1 MKFMLIF
8 WGIFLF
14 FFCVPFPIFIYMM
27 TGEFATGPRNS
38 LAVSYGYLG
47 FSLLIWGYVIIFFIN
62 KLFITTFKE
71 KNTIKSILRNGIPR
85 EAQIIDYKLLKYIP
99 KDNMNLIQ
107 VALSFPNLS
116 NTVIEHTMMFHDS
129 KPQERRFDAGN
140 KVKVLL
146 NPNVS
151 QEPYFILSDQKV
163 GFNASGMMLR
173 IIFTGLLIAYVI
185 GLYSYFYIHES
196 FDFGW
201 RFLTFMH
208 PIIFSGVMTIIYVL
222 VFQLIFSRFFK
233 NTKEEQILFSGRN
246 AEATIISVSQT
257 GLTVNDQPQIM
268 FQVSFKDFRGTEH
281 IAVYKKIVSLLKLSS
296 IPKQGTIEIMYDEN
310 DPKKIMIPKGL

>member
-1 MKFMLIF
+1 MKLMIIF
-8 WGIFLF
+8 WGAFLF
-14 FFCVPFPIFIYMM
+14 FFCVPFPILIYMM
-27 TGEFATGPRNS
+27 AEELATEPRNS
-38 LAVSYGYLG
+38 LAVSYGFLG

-71 KNTIKSILRNGIPR
+71 KNTIQSILRNGIPR
-85 EAQIIDYKLLKYIP
+85 EAKIIDYKLLKYIP
-99 KDNMNLIQ
+99 ETHMNVIQ
-107 VALSFPNLS
+107 IVLSFPNLS
-116 NTVIEHTMMFHDS
+116 NTLIEHEMMFHDS
-129 KPQERRFDAGN
+129 KPQEKRFDVGN

-146 NPNVS
+146 NPKVS

-163 GFNASGMMLR
+163 GFNTSGMMLR
-173 IIFTGLLIAYVI
+173 IAFLVLLIAYVV
-185 GLYSYFYIHES
+185 GLYSYFYWRES

-201 RFLTFMH
+201 RFMTFMH

-222 VFQLIFSRFFK
+222 IFQLIFSKFFK
-233 NTKEEQILFSGRN
+233 NKKEERILFSGRN
-246 AEATIISVSQT
+246 AEAHIISVSQT

-281 IAVYKKIVSLLKLSS
+281 IAIYKKIVSLLKLSS

-310 DPKKIMIPKGL
+310 DPKKIMIPKGI